1 MTTAKIDGDLD
12 TVREDLAK
20 LREDVAN
27 LATSLKGATSE
38 ALHEQID
45 AVRERIDRLS
55 GEARQQSRRTLDDL
69 TDKIEERP
77 LASIL
82 VAFGVGI
89 LIGRLLDR

>member
-12 TVREDLAK
+12 SVREDLAK

-45 AVRERIDRLS
+45 AARARIDRLS
-55 GEARQQSRRTLDDL
+55 GEARQQSRQTLDDL